1 VEDCRLKTQHK
12 QMSSFSVIDFTCWLV
27 VFLGSMTAHEASHA
41 FVAMSLGDQTA
52 YLGGQVTLNPIP
64 HIKREPFGMLLLP
77 IISYLASGW
86 MIGWASAPYNAAWA
100 AKFPRRAAVMAL
112 AGPAA
117 NFIIAFTCWVA
128 LKFGLAAGLFVPG
141 FTGRFSETVVSTEPG
156 IWSAAAMLFSL
167 GFSLN
172 LLLGVFNLIPVP
184 PLDGSAL
191 PLLFLSGELSQA
203 YQRISRGGLA
213 FFGIL
218 IAWQIF
224 PRIYRPLWYWMEATL
239 R

>member
-1 VEDCRLKTQHK
+1 
-12 QMSSFSVIDFTCWLV
+12 MSSFSLIDFVCWLI

-41 FVAMSLGDQTA
+41 FVAKCLGDPTA

-64 HIKREPFGMLLLP
+64 HIRREPFGMLFLP
-77 IISYLASGW
+77 ILSYVASGW
-86 MIGWASAPYNAAWA
+86 MIGWASAPYNAGWA

-117 NFIIAFTCWVA
+117 NFIIALLCWVG
-128 LKFGLAAGLFVPG
+128 LKFGLAAGLFTPG
-141 FTGRFSETVVSTEPG
+141 LTGRFSETVVSVEPG
-156 IWSAAAMLFSL
+156 LWSIAAILLSL

-172 LLLGVFNLIPVP
+172 LLLGVFNLIPFP

-191 PLLFLSGELSQA
+191 PLLVLPGAMALA

-213 FFGIL
+213 FLGIL
-218 IAWQIF
+218 VAWQIF
-224 PRIYRPLWYWMEATL
+224 PRIYRPIWFWMESTL

>member
-1 VEDCRLKTQHK
+1 
-12 QMSSFSVIDFTCWLV
+12 MPNFSPVDFACWLV

-41 FVAMSLGDQTA
+41 FVAQRLGDPTA

-64 HIKREPFGMLLLP
+64 HIRREPFGMLLVP
-77 IISYLASGW
+77 IVSYLAAGY

-100 AKFPRRAAVMAL
+100 ARFPRRGAVMAL

-117 NFIIAFTCWVA
+117 NFVIALLCWLG
-128 LKFGLAAGLFVPG
+128 LKFGLATGLFVLG
-141 FTGRFSETVVSTEPG
+141 ITGHFSEAVISLQPGLWSVVA
-156 IWSAAAMLFSL
+156 ILLSL

-191 PLLFLSGELSQA
+191 PLLFLSGEASLA

-213 FFGIL
+213 LFGII

-224 PRIYRPLWYWMEATL
+224 PRIYIPLWYWMESTL

>member
-1 VEDCRLKTQHK
+1 
-12 QMSSFSVIDFTCWLV
+12 MSSFSVIDFACWLV

-41 FVAMSLGDQTA
+41 FVAKRLGDPTA

-64 HIKREPFGMLLLP
+64 HIRREPFGMLLLP
-77 IISYLASGW
+77 ILSYLASGW
-86 MIGWASAPYNAAWA
+86 MMGWASAPYSPGWA
-100 AKFPRRAAVMAL
+100 AKFPRRAAIMAL

-117 NFIIAFTCWVA
+117 NFIIAFVCWVG
-128 LKFGLAAGLFVPG
+128 LKFGLAAGVFIPG
-141 FTGRFSETVVSTEPG
+141 LTGRFSETVVSFEPG
-156 IWSAAAMLFSL
+156 LWSIPAVLLSL

-203 YQRISRGGLA
+203 YQRISRSGLA
-213 FFGIL
+213 FFGVL
-218 IAWQIF
+218 VAWQIF
-224 PRIYRPLWYWMEATL
+224 PRIYRPIWYWMESTL

>member
-1 VEDCRLKTQHK
+1 MEDPERATERKK
-12 QMSSFSVIDFTCWLV
+12 MSSFSLIDFVCWLV

-41 FVAMSLGDQTA
+41 FVAKCLGDPTA
-52 YLGGQVTLNPIP
+52 YLGDQVTLNPIP
-64 HIKREPFGMLLLP
+64 HIRREPLGMLLLP
-77 IISYLASGW
+77 IISYLAAGY

-100 AKFPRRAAVMAL
+100 TRFPRRAAVMAL

-117 NFIIAFTCWVA
+117 NFVIALLCWLG
-128 LKFGLAAGLFVPG
+128 LKFGLAIGLFVPG
-141 FTGRFSETVVSTEPG
+141 MTGRFSEAVISLQPGVWSVVA
-156 IWSAAAMLFSL
+156 ILLSL

-191 PLLFLSGELSQA
+191 PLLFLSGEASSA

-213 FFGIL
+213 LFGII

-224 PRIYRPLWYWMEATL
+224 PRIYRPIWYWMESTL

>member
-1 VEDCRLKTQHK
+1 
-12 QMSSFSVIDFTCWLV
+12 MSSFSLIDFACWFV

-41 FVAMSLGDQTA
+41 FVAKCLGDSTA

-64 HIKREPFGMLLLP
+64 HIRREPFGMLFLP
-77 IISYLASGW
+77 IISYVASGW

-100 AKFPRRAAVMAL
+100 AKFPRRAAIMAL

-117 NFIIAFTCWVA
+117 NFIIAFLCWLG
-128 LKFGLAAGLFVPG
+128 LKLGLATGLFIPG
-141 FTGRFSETVVSTEPG
+141 LTGRFSETVVSVEPG
-156 IWSAAAMLFSL
+156 LWNVVAILLSL

-172 LLLGVFNLIPVP
+172 LLLGVFNLIPFP

-203 YQRISRGGLA
+203 YQRMSRSGLS
-213 FFGIL
+213 IL
-218 IAWQIF
+218 GLLVAWQIF
-224 PRIYRPLWYWMEATL
+224 PRIYRPIWYWMESTL

>member
-1 VEDCRLKTQHK
+1 
-12 QMSSFSVIDFTCWLV
+12 MSSFSVIDFACWLV

-41 FVAMSLGDQTA
+41 LVAKRLGDPTA

-64 HIKREPFGMLLLP
+64 HIRREPFGMLLLP
-77 IISYLASGW
+77 IVSYLASGW
-86 MIGWASAPYNAAWA
+86 MFGWASAPYNPGWA
-100 AKFPRRAAVMAL
+100 AKFPRRAAIMAL

-117 NFIIAFTCWVA
+117 NFLIAFVCWVA
-128 LKFGLAAGLFVPG
+128 LKFGLAAGVFIPG
-141 FTGRFSETVVSTEPG
+141 LTVRLSETVISIEPG
-156 IWSAAAMLFSL
+156 LWSIVAVLLSL

-172 LLLGVFNLIPVP
+172 LLLGVFNLLPLP

-203 YQRISRGGLA
+203 YQRISRSGLA
-213 FFGIL
+213 FLGVFV
-218 IAWQIF
+218 AWQIF
-224 PRIYRPLWYWMEATL
+224 PRIYRPIWYWMESTL

>member
-1 VEDCRLKTQHK
+1 VEDSWLAIKLES
-12 QMSSFSVIDFTCWLV
+12 MSSFSLIDFACWLV

-41 FVAMSLGDQTA
+41 FVAKLLGDPTA

-64 HIKREPFGMLLLP
+64 HIRREPFGMLLLP
-77 IISYLASGW
+77 ILSYLASGW
-86 MIGWASAPYNAAWA
+86 MLGWASAPYNPAWA
-100 AKFPRRAAVMAL
+100 ARFPRRAAIMAL

-117 NFIIAFTCWVA
+117 NFVIALLCWVG
-128 LKFGLAAGLFVPG
+128 LKIGLATGLFVPG
-141 FTGRFSETVVSTEPG
+141 ITGRFSEAVVSLEPG
-156 IWSAAAMLFSL
+156 VLSIAAILLSL

-191 PLLFLSGELSQA
+191 PLLFLSGELSVA
-203 YQRISRGGLA
+203 YQKISRGSLA
-213 FFGIL
+213 LLGIL
-218 IAWQIF
+218 VAWQIF
-224 PRIYRPLWYWMEATL
+224 PRIYRPIWYWMESTL